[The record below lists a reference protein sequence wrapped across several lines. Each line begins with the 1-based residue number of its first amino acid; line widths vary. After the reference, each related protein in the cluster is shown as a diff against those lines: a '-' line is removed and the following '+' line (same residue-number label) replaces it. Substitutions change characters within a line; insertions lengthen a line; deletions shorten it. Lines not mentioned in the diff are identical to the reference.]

1 MDPQARHNIWSR
13 LNRLKRE
20 GKTLLLTTHFMEEAE
35 RLCDDLVV
43 IDRGHIIAQDSPASL
58 IREHVEPEVFEI
70 SDGAA
75 AVELLNGLSNV
86 RQEAVGD
93 TRYVYAT
100 DGAPVKDRLQSRPD
114 IAYFHRPA
122 NMEDVF
128 LKLTGRDLRD

>member
-1 MDPQARHNIWSR
+1 
-13 LNRLKRE
+13 
-20 GKTLLLTTHFMEEAE
+20 MEEAE

-43 IDRGHIIAQDSPASL
+43 IDRGHIIAQDSPAKL

-70 SDGAA
+70 SDGP
-75 AVELLNGLSNV
+75 AVSNLLGGIGNI
-86 RQEAVGD
+86 RQETVGD

-100 DGAPVKDRLQSRPD
+100 DGAPVKDCLQSMPE